1 MSVYDHWQAQHESLR
16 TALDAQPDMAGIV
29 YQVRHALLQT
39 EQNALAELTDDV
51 LRQQAG
57 VLMSALKSCIGLL
70 EANIATQVWVPQKAA
85 AAKPAWGRWTLWA
98 VAAAVLFALGGYGYL
113 KGDAIIW
120 LAALAAL
127 ASGAAALITGR
138 KKAQTAT
145 PQDEARVTLKPDLDR
160 LFSILDGQVRAVDR
174 SLNDL
179 AYLNE
184 QLRSGA
190 DLADTSALARAA
202 GLMESL
208 YDIDGVAASPALD
221 AARGL
226 LASLGLCALDYSS
239 ENQRLFN
246 ALPSKSETRT
256 LSPAI
261 LSAQDHRLL
270 RRGTAAVRINA
281 A

>member
-1 MSVYDHWQAQHESLR
+1 M
-16 TALDAQPDMAGIV
+16 
-29 YQVRHALLQT
+29 
-39 EQNALAELTDDV
+39 
-51 LRQQAG
+51 
-57 VLMSALKSCIGLL
+57 

-85 AAKPAWGRWTLWA
+85 ATPSRARLAPL
-98 VAAAVLFALGGYGYL
+98 AAAAAIQLALCCYGYF

-127 ASGAAALITGR
+127 IVCAAALIAWR
-138 KKAQTAT
+138 KKARACVQ
-145 PQDEARVTLKPDLDR
+145 QDEARVTLKPDLDR
-160 LFSILDGQVRAVDR
+160 LFTLLDGQVRSVDR
-174 SLNDL
+174 SLNDF

-184 QLRSGA
+184 QLRGGA
-190 DLADTSALARAA
+190 DLADTAALTRAA
-202 GLMESL
+202 GLMEAL
-208 YDIDGVAASPALD
+208 YDFDSVAATPALD
-221 AARGL
+221 AARNL
-226 LASLGLCALDYSS
+226 LSSLGLCVLDYSS

>member
-1 MSVYDHWQAQHESLR
+1 MSVYDHWQAQRASLR
-16 TALDAQPDMAGIV
+16 TALEAQSDMAGIV
-29 YQVRHALLQT
+29 YQIRHALLQT

-57 VLMSALKSCIGLL
+57 VLMSALKNCVGLL
-70 EANIATQVWVPQKAA
+70 EANIVAQVWVPQKAA
-85 AAKPAWGRWTLWA
+85 APKTARGSRTLGVIAA
-98 VAAAVLFALGGYGYL
+98 VALLALCVYGYL
-113 KGDAIIW
+113 KGDAILC

-127 ASGAAALITGR
+127 ITGAAALLAAR
-138 KKAQTAT
+138 KKAPAAI

-184 QLRSGA
+184 QLRGGS

-208 YDIDGVAASPALD
+208 YDLDGASAGPALD
-221 AARGL
+221 AARSL
-226 LASLGLCALDYSS
+226 LSSLGLCALDYSS

-261 LSAQDHRLL
+261 LSVQDHRLL
-270 RRGTAAVRINA
+270 RRGTAAVRITA